1 VAKVLLVDTNFSS
14 APIYAELCCLADEVH
29 VVGGNPSDC
38 LAKSSKYY
46 WNLNYADTEALLH
59 LIEQQAFDYIVPG
72 CTDRSYTSCSVVS
85 KGRYPGVESEDVDHL
100 LNNKLAFRSLAAQ
113 LDLPVPK
120 LIEGTPDSCSWPL
133 IVKPVDSFSGKGI
146 TVLAEV
152 NQSRLV
158 AAIELARGA
167 STSGH
172 FLIEEFVAGGLYSH
186 SAFLCKG
193 KVSQDFIV
201 QENCTANQF
210 VVDTSRVILEPS
222 VVVLETLRRSIE
234 TLAAALKLKDGL
246 IHTQFIM
253 SGERVWLIEI
263 TRRCPGDLY
272 SQLIELST
280 GFSYVGNYVRPFLGL
295 PMLDSESVTHR
306 TSIMRHTITTPSPQ
320 SFGYLKFNRELLI
333 ERWVSLS
340 VVGDQLLRSPA
351 GRIGII
357 FVKGNSED
365 DFDAFF
371 DITCRRELYDI
382 IE

>member
-1 VAKVLLVDTNFSS
+1 V
-14 APIYAELCCLADEVH
+14 
-29 VVGGNPSDC
+29 
-38 LAKSSKYY
+38 
-46 WNLNYADTEALLH
+46 
-59 LIEQQAFDYIVPG
+59 
-72 CTDRSYTSCSVVS
+72 
-85 KGRYPGVESEDVDHL
+85 
-100 LNNKLAFRSLAAQ
+100 
-113 LDLPVPK
+113 
-120 LIEGTPDSCSWPL
+120 
-133 IVKPVDSFSGKGI
+133 
-146 TVLAEV
+146 
-152 NQSRLV
+152 
-158 AAIELARGA
+158 
-167 STSGH
+167 
-172 FLIEEFVAGGLYSH
+172 
-186 SAFLCKG
+186 
-193 KVSQDFIV
+193 
-201 QENCTANQF
+201 NQF

-272 SQLIELST
+272 SQLIEMST

-306 TSIMRHTITTPSPQ
+306 ISIMRHTITTPSSQ

-340 VVGDQLLRSPA
+340 VVGDQLMRSPA

-357 FVKGNSED
+357 FAKGNSED
-365 DFDAFF
+365 DFDAFYEM
-371 DITCRRELYDI
+371 TCRRELYDI